1 MTLHVSPRDAGPG
14 DEARVPAGHRD
25 EEGAGGAGQPLQRGD
40 RPGQTL
46 LVRNHAWLGAPGA
59 ATQILSSEYSRK
71 VFRES
76 TFESTWEERI

>member
-25 EEGAGGAGQPLQRGD
+25 EEGAGHAGQPQQGVD

-46 LVRNHAWLGAPGA
+46 LTIN
-59 ATQILSSEYSRK
+59 SSESLDIKPNIRTQYSRK
-71 VFRES
+71 VLRES

>member
-25 EEGAGGAGQPLQRGD
+25 EEGAGGPGQPQQGVD

-46 LVRNHAWLGAPGA
+46 LTIN
-59 ATQILSSEYSRK
+59 SSESLDIKPNIRTQYSRK
-71 VFRES
+71 VLRES